1 MAGALLL
8 GCTST
13 VRMQESQR
21 LATAGAPHKTLRF
34 VYVSP
39 QWQTVSYRGDPNVID
54 SFSGFSGLGSL
65 MVDHVEAVFA
75 QRSVHVE
82 LVQIRGAQ
90 GDIRYTKPTT
100 PTQTGSAWLLVT
112 PDRSSLTSR
121 EAVQGADWQSTH
133 GAVSYEFDAKLMDAR
148 SEKTLWQGRLHTSV
162 IATRTKSGPS
172 GGRYDASMA
181 RSMLETLAARLAADG
196 LI

>member
-1 MAGALLL
+1 MA
-8 GCTST
+8 
-13 VRMQESQR
+13 E
-21 LATAGAPHKTLRF
+21 GAPHKTLRF
-34 VYVSP
+34 AYISP

-54 SFSGFSGLGSL
+54 TFSGFSGLGSL
-65 MVDHVEAVFA
+65 MVDHVGSVFS

-82 LVQIRGAQ
+82 RVQIRGAQ
-90 GDIRYTKPTT
+90 GDIRYSNPTT
-100 PTQTGSAWLLVT
+100 PTQTDSAWLVLT

-121 EAVQGADWQSTH
+121 EARQGADWQSTH

-148 SEKTLWQGRLHTSV
+148 REKTLWQGRLHTSV
-162 IATRTKSGPS
+162 IATRTQSGPS